1 MRKHTLASQDV
12 DWNRQSCLVE
22 NSQRQKSYLIMLS
35 KQKAYFS
42 LRFANIVKRF
52 LDCFV
57 IYLNGVSNLKVN
69 KESFSEIQAK

>member
-1 MRKHTLASQDV
+1 
-12 DWNRQSCLVE
+12 
-22 NSQRQKSYLIMLS
+22 MLS

-42 LRFANIVKRF
+42 LRFADIVKRF

-57 IYLNGVSNLKVN
+57 FYLNGVSNLKVN